1 LTVTDLLNLPV
12 RGAAVALAV
21 LLAAGGAAAQPLS
34 KDPIK
39 FSVGIDAAYSQVF
52 VAQHDKLFE
61 QAGINVDVRQYT
73 QGGDGL
79 DALVAGQV
87 DIGGSAEPTVLIRSL
102 RADLKVLAVMGQSGK
117 YIKLT
122 ARPEIA
128 DVKQIKK
135 FGIVPG
141 SVSEFST
148 AKLLGKYGIAPAS
161 VEMVKSGPPEFP
173 ALLSRG
179 DVDAYFLWEPW
190 PTRGIQLGG
199 KVLLTSGDVGY
210 SYNMWVVTTAGWLA
224 GHQAEAHAALGALA
238 KACAVVAADPN
249 HAAMADQ
256 MVAKLP
262 TQSTLDLLK
271 EVECKL
277 RDFVPADIATYKEIA
292 DFLVDRKIT
301 PTRADVDK
309 VIQVGFYKE

>member
-1 LTVTDLLNLPV
+1 MADLLNLHV
-12 RGAAVALAV
+12 RGVALALAVV
-21 LLAAGGAAAQPLS
+21 LATGAAAAQS
-34 KDPIK
+34 ASTGPIK
-39 FSVGIDAAYSQVF
+39 FSVGIDAAYTQVF
-52 VAQHDKLFE
+52 VAAQDRLFE
-61 QAGINVDVRQYT
+61 QAGIDVDVRQFT

-79 DALVAGQV
+79 DAMVAGQV
-87 DIGGSAEPTVLIRSL
+87 DLAGSAEPTVLIRSL

-122 ARPEIA
+122 VRPEIT

-148 AKLLGKYGIAPAS
+148 DKLLSKYDIALDS
-161 VEMVKSGPPEFP
+161 VEMVRSGPPELP

-190 PTRGIQLGG
+190 PTRGVQLGG
-199 KVLLTSGDVGY
+199 KVLLTSGEVGY
-210 SYNMWVVTTAGWLA
+210 TYNMWVVTTAGWLE
-224 GHQAEAHAALGALA
+224 GHQGEARALLGALA
-238 KACAVVAADPN
+238 QACATVTADPN
-249 HAAMADQ
+249 HAALADQ
-256 MVAKLP
+256 AMAKLP
-262 TQSTLDLLK
+262 TRSTLDLLK
-271 EVECKL
+271 DVECKV
-277 RDFVPADIATYKEIA
+277 RDFAPSDIATYKEIA
-292 DFLVDRKIT
+292 TFLVDRKIT

>member
-1 LTVTDLLNLPV
+1 MTVADLLKFSA
-12 RGAAVALAV
+12 RGAVVALAA
-21 LLAAGGAAAQPLS
+21 LLTAGAAAAQTLS

-52 VAQHDKLFE
+52 VAQHDRLFE
-61 QAGINVDVRQYT
+61 QAGVNVEVRQYT

-79 DALVAGQV
+79 DAMVAGQI
-87 DIGGSAEPTVLIRSL
+87 DLAGSAEPTVLIRSL

-122 ARPEIA
+122 ARPGIT
-128 DVKQIKK
+128 DIKQIKK

-141 SVSEFST
+141 TVSEFST
-148 AKLLGKYGIAPAS
+148 AKLLIKYGIAPDS

-199 KVLLTSGDVGY
+199 KVLATSGEVGY
-210 SYNMWVVTTAGWLA
+210 AYNMWVVATAGWLD
-224 GHQAEAHAALGALA
+224 GHKAEARAVLGALA
-238 KACAVVAADPN
+238 KACASITADPN

-271 EVECKL
+271 EVECKV
-277 RDFVPADIATYKEIA
+277 RDFAPADMTTYKEIA

-309 VIQVGFYKE
+309 IIQVGFYKE

>member
-1 LTVTDLLNLPV
+1 M
-12 RGAAVALAV
+12 RRAAALALAA
-21 LLAAGGAAAQPLS
+21 LLATGAAAAQSSS
-34 KDPIK
+34 KVPIT
-39 FSVGIDAAYSQVF
+39 FAVGIDAAYSQVF
-52 VAQHDKLFE
+52 VAQHDDLFAR
-61 QAGINVDVRQYT
+61 AGVNVEVRQYT

-87 DIGGSAEPTVLIRSL
+87 DLAGSAEPTVLIRSL

-122 ARPEIA
+122 ARPEIT

-148 AKLLGKYGIAPAS
+148 AKLLSKYAIPPAS
-161 VEMVKSGPPEFP
+161 VELIKSGPPEFP

-190 PTRGIQLGG
+190 PTRGVQLGG

-210 SYNMWVVTTAGWLA
+210 VYNMWVVTSAGWLD
-224 GHQAEAHAALGALA
+224 GHRAEAQLVLAALA
-238 KACAVVAADPN
+238 KACAQVTADPN

-256 MVAKLP
+256 MMAKLP

-271 EVECKL
+271 EIECKL
-277 RDFVPADIATYKEIA
+277 RDFTPADIATYKEIA

-301 PTRADVDK
+301 PTRANVDK